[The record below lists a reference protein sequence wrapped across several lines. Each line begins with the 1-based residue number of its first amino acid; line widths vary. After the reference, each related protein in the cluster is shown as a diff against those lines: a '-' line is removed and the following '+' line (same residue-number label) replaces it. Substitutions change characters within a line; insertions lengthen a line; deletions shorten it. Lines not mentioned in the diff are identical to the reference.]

1 MQRAVARR
9 PLWRRWWLWVAIA
22 VLVAAGIGTFGWLQ
36 GEHRGRIA
44 GGVRIMGGDVGGLT
58 RTQALDRLQTSL
70 ARSGVLTAILQ
81 TPDGGTLSLPL
92 ERLGIR
98 VDLAATVG
106 QAMLR
111 GRTRLLGFTTVY
123 VGGSGTVAP
132 VVRVLPGIY
141 VQGLAVVRD
150 KVDVPAVD
158 ATLRLQAGKL
168 VIVPP
173 VDGRAIDDIAFEH
186 DLLAAVASRT
196 PFDGPVP
203 TAVLTPAVS
212 MLDAQTIAGTAA
224 EYLSRPLTLRLR
236 GHQVKLTPAQMAP
249 LLSVNRGDTADEYP
263 LTFDNPRAAA
273 FLHHAFGSAEHAAR
287 NATVAIR
294 GKQAVILP
302 SSDGVSI
309 DMPRL
314 VADMDGAVSDPGGLR
329 TVFVRLAIVYPRYTT
344 EALQQMGLSGLGS
357 EFTTYFPPTNAQRAA
372 NIQLCAKLVDGTVVP
387 AGHVFSLNDTV
398 GPRTLNRGFDYA
410 PVIIDGVLM
419 QGVGGGVCQF
429 ATTLFNAVF
438 FAGLPVVERHPHQF
452 AIEHYP
458 LGRDAAVSWGSYD
471 FRFRNNTDHALMVR
485 SWADKD
491 SLTVVIVGTTGRT
504 VTYQTS
510 PMKQV
515 RQPAHG
521 QSDPRLVHDDTVSK
535 GITRWESGAPGYS
548 ITVTRTVWQ
557 NGTAVSHDVFSSTY
571 QPKDWIKRVGTR
583 T

>member
-1 MQRAVARR
+1 M
-9 PLWRRWWLWVAIA
+9 
-22 VLVAAGIGTFGWLQ
+22 
-36 GEHRGRIA
+36 
-44 GGVRIMGGDVGGLT
+44 GVDVGGLT
-58 RTQALDRLQTSL
+58 RAQALGKLRTSL
-70 ARSGVLTAILQ
+70 ARSGALTAVLH

-98 VDLAATVG
+98 VDLSATVRR
-106 QAMLR
+106 AMLR
-111 GRTRLLGFTTVY
+111 GRSSVLGLTLY
-123 VGGSGTVAP
+123 VGGSGRVAP
-132 VVRVLPGIY
+132 VVRVLPGVY

-168 VIVPP
+168 VVVPP
-173 VDGRAIDDIAFEH
+173 VDGRAVDDIAFER
-186 DLLAAVASRT
+186 DLLAAVASRK

-203 TAVLTPAVS
+203 TAVLAPTVS
-212 MLDAQTIAGTAA
+212 ALDAQTMAGAA
-224 EYLSRPLTLRLR
+224 AGYLSRPLTLRLR
-236 GHQVKLTPAQMAP
+236 GRQVKLPPAQMAP
-249 LLSVNRGDTADEYP
+249 LLTLNKGDTADEHP

-273 FLHHAFGSAEHAAR
+273 FLHHTFGSAERAAR
-287 NATVAIR
+287 DATVAIR
-294 GKQAVILP
+294 GKQAVILA
-302 SSDGVSI
+302 SANGTEI
-309 DMPRL
+309 DMARL
-314 VADMDGAVSDPGGLR
+314 VADMDSAASDRGGLR
-329 TVFVRLAIVYPRYTT
+329 TVFVRLMTVYPRFTT
-344 EALQQMGLSGLGS
+344 EALQQMGLSALGS

-372 NIQLCAKLVDGTVVP
+372 NIELCAKLVDKTVVP
-387 AGHVFSLNDTV
+387 AGRVFSLNDTV

-410 PVIIDGVLM
+410 PVILDGVLM

-471 FRFRNNTDHALMVR
+471 FKFRNNTDHALMVR

-504 VTYQTS
+504 VTYETS
-510 PMKQV
+510 PMKQI
-515 RQPAHG
+515 RRPAHG
-521 QSDPRLVHDDTVSK
+521 QSDPRVVYDGTVSK
-535 GITRWESGAPGYS
+535 GITRWEPGASGYA

-557 NGTAVSHDVFSSTY
+557 NGMAISRDSFSSTY
-571 QPKDWIKRVGTR
+571 EPKDWIKRVGTR

>member
-1 MQRAVARR
+1 M
-9 PLWRRWWLWVAIA
+9 
-22 VLVAAGIGTFGWLQ
+22 
-36 GEHRGRIA
+36 
-44 GGVRIMGGDVGGLT
+44 GVDVGGLT
-58 RTQALDRLQTSL
+58 RRQAFDRLQTSL
-70 ARSGVLTAILQ
+70 ARSGALTAVLQ
-81 TPDGGTLSLPL
+81 TPHGGTLSLPL

-98 VDLAATVG
+98 VDLPATIR

-111 GRTRLLGFTTVY
+111 GRTRVLGFTIY
-123 VGGSGTVAP
+123 VGGSGSVTP

-158 ATLRLQAGKL
+158 ASLRLQAGKL
-168 VIVPP
+168 VVVPP
-173 VDGRAIDDIAFEH
+173 VDGRAVDDIAFER
-186 DLLAAVASRT
+186 DLLAAVASRK

-212 MLDAQTIAGTAA
+212 MVDAQTMAGAAA
-224 EYLSRPLTLRLR
+224 EYLARPLTLRLR
-236 GHQVKLTPAQMAP
+236 GRQVKLTPAQMAP
-249 LLSVNRGDTADEYP
+249 LLSVNRGDTAGEYP

-287 NATVAIR
+287 DATVAIR
-294 GKQAVILP
+294 GKHAVILP
-302 SSDGVSI
+302 SSNGVAI
-309 DMPRL
+309 DLPRL
-314 VADMDGAVSDPGGLR
+314 VADMNNAVSERGGLR
-329 TVFVRLAIVYPRYTT
+329 TVFVRLATAYPRYTT
-344 EALQQMGLSGLGS
+344 QALQQMGLSALGS

-410 PVIIDGVLM
+410 PVILDGVLM

-438 FAGLPVVERHPHQF
+438 FAGLPVVERHPHEF

-471 FRFRNNTDHALMVR
+471 FKFRNNTDHALMVR
-485 SWADKD
+485 CWADKD

-504 VTYQTS
+504 VTYETS
-510 PMKQV
+510 PMKQIH
-515 RQPAHG
+515 QPAHG
-521 QSDPRLVHDDTVSK
+521 QAHPRVVYDDTVSK
-535 GITRWESGAPGYS
+535 GISKWESGAPGYT
-548 ITVTRTVWQ
+548 ITVTRTVWR
-557 NGTAVSHDVFSSTY
+557 NGTAVAHDSFTSTY
-571 QPKDWIKRVGTR
+571 APKDWIKRVGTHL
-583 T
+583 

>member
-1 MQRAVARR
+1 MARR
-9 PLWRRWWLWVAIA
+9 PMWRRWWLWVAIA
-22 VLVAAGIGTFGWLQ
+22 ALVGAGIGFCGWLQ
-36 GEHRGRIA
+36 AEHRGRIA
-44 GGVRIMGGDVGGLT
+44 GGVRIMGVDVGGLT
-58 RTQALDRLQTSL
+58 QTQVLDKLQTTL
-70 ARSGVLTAILQ
+70 ARSGVLTAVMHV
-81 TPDGGTLSLPL
+81 PDGSTLSLSL

-98 VDLAATVG
+98 LDLPATIH

-111 GRTRLLGFTTVY
+111 GRTRILGFTLY

-158 ATLRLQAGKL
+158 ATLGLQAGKL
-168 VIVPP
+168 IVVPP
-173 VDGRAIDDIAFEH
+173 VDGRAVDDIAFER
-186 DLLAAVASRT
+186 DLLAAIASRK

-212 MLDAQTIAGTAA
+212 MLDAQALAGAA
-224 EYLSRPLTLRLR
+224 AQYLSRPLTLRLR
-236 GHQVKLTPAQMAP
+236 SRRVKLSPAQMAP
-249 LLSVNRGDTADEYP
+249 LLSVNKGDTAGQYP
-263 LTFDNPRAAA
+263 LTFDDPRAAA
-273 FLHHAFGSAEHAAR
+273 FLHHAFGFAERAAR
-287 NATVAIR
+287 DATVAIR
-294 GKQAVILP
+294 GKQAVIL
-302 SSDGVSI
+302 SSAEGVAI

-314 VADMDGAVSDPGGLR
+314 VADMNAAVSDSSGLR
-329 TVFVRLAIVYPRYTT
+329 TVFVRLATVYPRYTT
-344 EALQQMGLSGLGS
+344 EALQQMGLSALGS

-410 PVIIDGVLM
+410 PVIVDGVLM

-438 FAGLPVVERHPHQF
+438 FAGLPVMERHPHQF

-504 VTYQTS
+504 VTYETS
-510 PMKQV
+510 PMKQI

-521 QSDPRLVHDDTVSK
+521 QSDPRVVYDGTVSK
-535 GITRWESGAPGYS
+535 GITKWESGAPGYT

-557 NGTAVSHDVFSSTY
+557 NGKALSHDTFTSTY
-571 QPKDWIKRVGTR
+571 APKDWIKRIGTHL
-583 T
+583 